1 MKLFLRGEL
10 ERAARLALLNHVR
23 EPQGD
28 PERAIRSAVEVV
40 AQDGEE
46 FLTRVQ
52 AEEAAS
58 LAAQLIHQYN
68 LLPID
73 DEDVRKAAQSAVRA
87 VLDERG
93 HGQRG

>member
-10 ERAARLALLNHVR
+10 ERAARLALLNHVAA
-23 EPQGD
+23 PQGD

-40 AQDGEE
+40 AEDGEE

-52 AEEAAS
+52 AVEAAT
-58 LAAQLIHQYN
+58 LAAQGVE
-68 LLPID
+68 P
-73 DEDVRKAAQSAVRA
+73 EKAVRA